1 MQRVTARTNRK
12 DFARAKGLWQK
23 EREYV
28 HMTRDE
34 LRGIVEGISDEQLKK
49 ILDINSSD
57 IGKAKKQT
65 EELERQLE
73 ERAER
78 MNEMESRIAE
88 FEKNQHEADE
98 IRKRA
103 DELQKVVDERNAA
116 DKAELLKQEFCR
128 RFDAVTEGAMFVN
141 DFTREGIF
149 EQFKEAV
156 GDEKNI
162 GKADSEIYGQ
172 LIEGRDNIFIPDGG
186 LPSVVASTT
195 GFGGLI
201 SDGDVREIMGLAN

>member
-1 MQRVTARTNRK
+1 
-12 DFARAKGLWQK
+12 
-23 EREYV
+23 
-28 HMTRDE
+28 MTRDE
-34 LRGIVEGISDEQLKK
+34 LRGIVEGISDEQLKR

-57 IGKAKKQT
+57 IGKVKKET
-65 EELERQLE
+65 EALEKQLG

-103 DELQKVVDERNAA
+103 DELQKVVDERNEA
-116 DKAELLKQEFCR
+116 DRQEALNQEFCR
-128 RFDAVTEGAMFVN
+128 RFDAASDGAVFVN
-141 DFTREGIF
+141 DFTRAGIF
-149 EQFKEAV
+149 EQFKMAV

-162 GKADSEIYGQ
+162 GKADSKVYEQ
-172 LIEGRDNIFIPDGG
+172 LIEGKDNIFAPQGG
-186 LPSVVASTT
+186 VPSVVASTM
-195 GFGGLI
+195 GFGGSL

>member
-1 MQRVTARTNRK
+1 
-12 DFARAKGLWQK
+12 
-23 EREYV
+23 
-28 HMTRDE
+28 MTRDE
-34 LRGIVEGISDEQLKK
+34 LRGIVEGISDEQLKR

-57 IGKAKKQT
+57 IGKVKKET
-65 EELERQLE
+65 EALEKQLG

-103 DELQKVVDERNAA
+103 DELQKVVDERNEA
-116 DKAELLKQEFCR
+116 DRQEALKQEFCR
-128 RFDAVTEGAMFVN
+128 RFDAASEGAVFVN
-141 DFTREGIF
+141 DFTRAGIF
-149 EQFKEAV
+149 EQFKTAV

-162 GKADSEIYGQ
+162 GKADSKVYEQ
-172 LIEGRDNIFIPDGG
+172 LIEGKDNIFAPQGG
-186 LPSVVASTT
+186 VPSVVASTM
-195 GFGGLI
+195 GFGGSL